1 MGKVGEKRAG
11 SVGQGKGGKKKKKE
25 LKHSRKISVC

>member
-11 SVGQGKGGKKKKKE
+11 SGEGKRKKIKE